1 MSNKIKAGLYT
12 AAICIVTVL
21 IQLAIMIAPMV
32 VIWGIIFVLVA
43 SVVFLVYRVLLEWL
57 ESR

>member
-12 AAICIVTVL
+12 AAICIGTAL
-21 IQLAIMIAPMV
+21 IQLAIIMAPMV

-43 SVVFLVYRVLLEWL
+43 TVVFLVYRVLLEWL